1 MGHPPE
7 VAPVGVVGAE
17 GKDGVGLG
25 GEAEIGIDDGEGAMF
40 GEEGRMRGDF
50 VKAEEAQWWV

>member
-1 MGHPPE
+1 
-7 VAPVGVVGAE
+7 
-17 GKDGVGLG
+17 LG